1 MERTSTAIRVILDA
15 VRGRM
20 EPSHV
25 IALVLEQACHL
36 ARAVHGS
43 FIQVDTKSGLLIISS
58 TYGPDWTEEKQ
69 SCHLKIGEG
78 VTGTCAAT
86 GKPYLCANTEADP
99 TYVALFDNVKSELV
113 VPVIVRDET
122 WGLIN
127 IDGFEANAFTDADL
141 ATLTLFAELVAFA
154 FTLQEDFFERQR
166 LHEEVME
173 GQKLSA
179 IGKVIAGIAHEINN
193 PLTSVLGQATLLS
206 MTPDQPA
213 DPASIQTIVSE
224 SRRAARIIRTLLH
237 FSRKETEGHRPVNVR
252 DLVGEIFELRE
263 YQLRL
268 NNIALRYEEA
278 KPWSAIE
285 ANSDQI
291 IQVLVNLVTNA
302 EQAIDPRR
310 RDGWISI
317 RSERIGEKLHLSVED
332 NGGGIPEEAVKRI
345 FEPFFSLRGAG
356 AGSGL
361 GLAVAHTLV
370 STHGGRLYLDSTG
383 PGGTRFVMEFPKWLP
398 AIPRAEAQPNAAEAL
413 VSAAPPA
420 HQSRA
425 RILLVDDEPS
435 IIQLLTRFFAMLHI
449 DVDSAADG
457 QEGFEKLRQG
467 EFDMVLTD
475 IKMPRLD
482 GLELYH
488 RAVAEFPQLR
498 RRFLFMSGDVI
509 SESVRAFHEKTGCD
523 VLEKPFDL
531 GRLREMILGRLAE
544 AEKEELA
551 KV

>member
-1 MERTSTAIRVILDA
+1 MERTSTAIRVILEA
-15 VRGRM
+15 VRNRM

-43 FIQVDTKSGLLIISS
+43 FIQVDRKRGQLIISS

-69 SCHLKIGEG
+69 ACHLKIGEG
-78 VTGTCAAT
+78 ITGTVAAT
-86 GKPYLCANTEADP
+86 GKPYLCPNTKEDP
-99 TYVALFDNVKSELV
+99 AYVALFDNVKSELV
-113 VPVIVRDET
+113 VPVMVRDET

-127 IDGFEANAFTDADL
+127 IDGFEANAFTEADL
-141 ATLTLFAELVAFA
+141 TTLTLFSELVAFA

-173 GQKLSA
+173 NQKLSA

-206 MTPDQPA
+206 MTPDEPA
-213 DPASIQTIVSE
+213 DPVSVQTIVNE

-237 FSRKETEGHRPVNVR
+237 FSRKETEGRQPVNVR
-252 DLVGEIFELRE
+252 DVVGEIFELRE

-268 NNIALRYEEA
+268 NNITLRYEEA
-278 KPWSAIE
+278 KPWSAVEIN
-285 ANSDQI
+285 ADQI

-310 RDGWISI
+310 RDGTITI
-317 RSERIGEKLHLSVED
+317 RSERVGEKLLLSVED
-332 NGGGIPEEAVKRI
+332 NGSGIPEEAVKRI
-345 FEPFFSLRGAG
+345 FEPFFSLRSAG

-361 GLAVAHTLV
+361 GLAVAHTLLE
-370 STHGGRLYLDSTG
+370 THGGRLYLDGSS
-383 PGGTRFVMEFPKWLP
+383 PAGTRFVMEFPQWLP
-398 AIPRAEAQPNAAEAL
+398 AIPRAEAKTAPAPIPEAASANAA
-413 VSAAPPA
+413 
-420 HQSRA
+420 RG
-425 RILLVDDEPS
+425 RILVVDDEPS
-435 IIQLLTRFFAMLHI
+435 IIQFLARFFGMFHI
-449 DVDSAADG
+449 EVESAADG

-488 RAVAEFPQLR
+488 RAVAQYPR
-498 RRFLFMSGDVI
+498 YHRRFLFMSGDVI

-531 GRLREMILGRLAE
+531 GRLRELIFARLAE
-544 AEKEELA
+544 SEKGELA